1 LDRASASGAEGRR
14 FKSCLAYWQQE
25 TGKHF
30 FKEVSINF
38 RTRIVGMFEI
48 AEPVLEGDEV
58 FDSNLLKQTIES
70 MITAGRRNVC
80 VDLSQLDYL
89 YSDTI
94 NALVVMNKRMLDV
107 FGRLSLLAPQ
117 PPVMEILKKGGIQ
130 NILKIFIDE
139 NEILQLSQQ
148 MSGQAMPAPA
158 AAFPP
163 PQPQSEFDSLRS
175 EIGSAFEYGPG
186 TAGMPAP
193 APQPYA
199 PQAFGVQG
207 AGGFQQAPPPSAPP
221 AGPGMPQRP
230 PFAPPGARPSFGPP
244 PPPATGAF
252 PRYAPPPPRRVE
264 PFPQKPPARGYTP
277 PPPKPAAAPL
287 ATGGETRRMPPVPEA
302 PVSLRPRIQPRE
314 EPAPAQSEE
323 DLEKIEASL
332 EKKIPAFEKH
342 KPDFEEME
350 EPPKRKK
357 GALAPMLVT
366 LVVLAVAAGGS
377 FYVYRNYFQNPPT
390 APAQAQKETPP
401 PEPPEL
407 PVSEAPK
414 EAAAEAPAP
423 AVEEAA
429 SAVQP
434 KPEQKKAEPLAP
446 IKVVKK
452 STPEPAV
459 KRSTPLK
466 PVVKEQPQRRVI
478 EEPEFEEEEPPP
490 VVQRQTS
497 PPPEEPVRPAPVVTP
512 TPPAPTPTPPAP
524 VPTPQ
529 APTPEPVAGGEES
542 TIFIGTLPPL
552 ADVYMDGKFIGKSST
567 ELKVSPGTH
576 TLRFVKGDKEF
587 TKQFTF
593 QTGKNPG
600 TFVKL
605 P

>member
-1 LDRASASGAEGRR
+1 M
-14 FKSCLAYWQQE
+14 
-25 TGKHF
+25 
-30 FKEVSINF
+30 
-38 RTRIVGMFEI
+38 GMFEI

-70 MITAGRRNVC
+70 MIAAGRRNLC

-117 PPVMEILKKGGIQ
+117 PSVMEILKKGGIQ
-130 NILKIFIDE
+130 NILKIFADE
-139 NEILQLSQQ
+139 NEIVQLSQQ

-175 EIGSAFEYGPG
+175 EIGSAFESGPR
-186 TAGMPAP
+186 TAEMPVA

-199 PQAFGVQG
+199 PPQAFGVQE
-207 AGGFQQAPPPSAPP
+207 AGQFQQAPPPAAPP

-230 PFAPPGARPSFGPP
+230 PFAPSGARPSFGPP
-244 PPPATGAF
+244 PPPPSGAF
-252 PRYAPPPPRRVE
+252 PRYTPPRGFE

-287 ATGGETRRMPPVPEA
+287 AQGGETRRMPPVPEA

-314 EPAPAQSEE
+314 EPAVAQSEE

-332 EKKIPAFEKH
+332 EQKMPALEKH
-342 KPDFEEME
+342 KPDFDEME
-350 EPPKRKK
+350 EAPKKKK
-357 GALAPMLVT
+357 GALVPMLVT
-366 LVVLAVAAGGS
+366 LVVLVVAAGGS
-377 FYVYRNYFQNPPT
+377 FYVYRTYIQKQSSAP
-390 APAQAQKETPP
+390 APAQKEAQQPAA
-401 PEPPEL
+401 PPEL
-407 PVSEAPK
+407 PVPEAPK
-414 EAAAEAPAP
+414 TAAAP

-429 SAVQP
+429 PGAVEP
-434 KPEQKKAEPLAP
+434 KPEPKKAEPLAP

-452 STPEPAV
+452 SAPAPAV
-459 KRSTPLK
+459 TKRPAPK
-466 PVVKEQPQRRVI
+466 PVVRQQPQRRVI
-478 EEPEFEEEEPPP
+478 EEPEFEKE
-490 VVQRQTS
+490 
-497 PPPEEPVRPAPVVTP
+497 PAPVVTKTAAP
-512 TPPAPTPTPPAP
+512 PPEETPRPVVTAPAP
-524 VPTPQ
+524 VPTP
-529 APTPEPVAGGEES
+529 APAPEPAAGGEES

-593 QTGKNPG
+593 KPGKNPG
-600 TFVKL
+600 TFVKM